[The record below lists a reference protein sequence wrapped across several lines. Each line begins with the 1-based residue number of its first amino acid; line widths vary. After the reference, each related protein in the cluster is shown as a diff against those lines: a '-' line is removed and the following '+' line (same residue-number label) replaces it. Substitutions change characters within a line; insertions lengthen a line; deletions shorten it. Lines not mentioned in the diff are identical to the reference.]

1 MVYLNARTLINA
13 YALLIVFAAIAWS
26 TPAADQT
33 ANAGIEVTNCEV
45 QCIEEVAVP
54 ALKSGPL
61 VNVLVQVNE
70 EVGSGKVIAVI
81 DDRPLQL
88 QRQAAKLER
97 DAAAER
103 TADDVELQFAL
114 TTQRE
119 ADEELHAT
127 QDVLRKTPGV
137 VTEANLRRLRLAAER
152 AALEVEQSRK
162 ARRIAEIALSIRS
175 AELQAIDEQFQRLQ
189 VKSPING
196 VVRELFRRS
205 GEWTAEGETI
215 AKLARLDRLR
225 VDALVD
231 AKSLDPSRCR
241 NCRVSVSWEHLGE
254 SKSLHGRIT
263 SIDPQMYAGSQWRIH
278 AEIINAQDQAG
289 WKLLPGMEVRMTI
302 YPGPPWSFRDDDIR
316 CIRSHEA
323 NIENRSTVVAA
334 MARGETL
341 VDNPRSH

>member
-114 TTQRE
+114 TAQRE

-278 AEIINAQDQAG
+278 AEIINAQDQAVG
-289 WKLLPGMEVRMTI
+289 NFYRVWR
-302 YPGPPWSFRDDDIR
+302 F
-316 CIRSHEA
+316 A
-323 NIENRSTVVAA
+323 
-334 MARGETL
+334 
-341 VDNPRSH
+341 